1 MGHSQVTA
9 RIVWVQFLIFEM
21 LAIFNSHG
29 VKPIME
35 CNWYLL
41 FLFDYLVIQKL
52 SVSEDVFVGRSLY
65 SHCNGTVCS

>member
-21 LAIFNSHG
+21 LAIFNSDR
-29 VKPIME
+29 VKTIME

-52 SVSEDVFVGRSLY
+52 SLSEDVFVGRSLY
-65 SHCNGTVCS
+65 SYCSGTVCS